1 MDRRSTAAPGA
12 VKKVYS
18 LAAFVA
24 AATLS
29 LGSAGVGAQE
39 KVLEADGMTIYGQRE
54 LPKVMYIVPWKKTK
68 SAEIDMPMTESLV
81 VDVLDPIDPDV
92 FRRKIKYYEMMNA
105 SKK

>member
-1 MDRRSTAAPGA
+1 MDRRFDATPGTI
-12 VKKVYS
+12 KSVYS
-18 LAAFVA
+18 LAAFIV
-24 AATLS
+24 AATLL
-29 LGSAGVGAQE
+29 LGSADVKAQE
-39 KVLEADGMTIYGQRE
+39 KVLEADGMTVYGQRE

-92 FRRKIKYYEMMNA
+92 FRRKIKYYEMMNS